1 MPGAGTTDLTVRRS
15 RRSSR
20 IEGRYRGHMHDVTLP
35 EPLELLREELLEVS
49 PRDRL
54 ELLAEIGAE
63 LPPVDASEVEAFE
76 RVIECQSPVYL
87 DVSLSGDARIRLRI
101 SVPPG
106 APMTRG
112 FAAALVQGVDGQE
125 PAALLGLP
133 EDLPSV
139 LGLADLVSPL
149 RRSGMVALQA
159 RAKRQLLERIAVEE
173 RS

>member
-1 MPGAGTTDLTVRRS
+1 
-15 RRSSR
+15 
-20 IEGRYRGHMHDVTLP
+20 MHDVSLP
-35 EPLELLREELLEVS
+35 ESLASLREELLEVS

-63 LPPVDASEVEAFE
+63 LPDVDPTDTQSFE
-76 RVIECQSPVYL
+76 RVIECQSPVFF
-87 DVSLSGDARIRLRI
+87 DVSLSADARIHLRI

-106 APMTRG
+106 APITRG

-133 EDLPSV
+133 EDLPRE
-139 LGLADLVSPL
+139 LGLGDLVSPL

-159 RAKRQLLERIAVEE
+159 RAKRQLLEQLAAAE

>member
-1 MPGAGTTDLTVRRS
+1 
-15 RRSSR
+15 
-20 IEGRYRGHMHDVTLP
+20 MHDVTLP
-35 EPLELLREELLEVS
+35 ESLDLLREELLEVS

-63 LPPVDASEVEAFE
+63 LPGVDPGDAESFE
-76 RVIECQSPVYL
+76 RVIECQSPVFF
-87 DVSLSGDARIRLRI
+87 DVSLTPERRVHLRI

-125 PAALLGLP
+125 PEALLRLP
-133 EDLPSV
+133 EDLPSA
-139 LGLADLVSPL
+139 LGLTDLVSPL

-159 RAKRQLLERIAVEE
+159 RAKRQLLERLSAAGL
-173 RS
+173 S

>member
-1 MPGAGTTDLTVRRS
+1 
-15 RRSSR
+15 
-20 IEGRYRGHMHDVTLP
+20 MHDVTLP
-35 EPLELLREELLEVS
+35 EPLELLREELLDVS

-63 LPPVDASEVEAFE
+63 LPAVEPAEAETFE

-87 DVSLSGDARIRLRI
+87 DVSLGRDARVRLRI

-112 FAAALVQGVDGQE
+112 FAAALVQGVDGHE

-139 LGLADLVSPL
+139 LGLGDLVSPL

-159 RAKRQLLERIAVEE
+159 RAKRQLLERIAADE
-173 RS
+173 RA

>member
-1 MPGAGTTDLTVRRS
+1 
-15 RRSSR
+15 
-20 IEGRYRGHMHDVTLP
+20 MHDITLP
-35 EPLELLREELLEVS
+35 ESLELLREELLEVS

-54 ELLAEIGAE
+54 ELLAEIGTE
-63 LPPVDASEVEAFE
+63 LPPIDAAELEAFE
-76 RVIECQSPVYL
+76 RVIECQSPVFFTVAL
-87 DVSLSGDARIRLRI
+87 DSDAHIRLRI

-112 FAAALVQGVDGQE
+112 FAAALVQGVDGRE
-125 PAALLGLP
+125 PDALLSLP

-149 RRSGMVALQA
+149 RRSGMVALQS
-159 RAKRQLLERIAVEE
+159 RAKRQLLERLTAEG

>member
-1 MPGAGTTDLTVRRS
+1 
-15 RRSSR
+15 
-20 IEGRYRGHMHDVTLP
+20 MHDITLP
-35 EPLELLREELLEVS
+35 ESLELLREELLEVS

-54 ELLAEIGAE
+54 ELLAEIGTE
-63 LPPVDASEVEAFE
+63 LPPIDAAELAGFE
-76 RVIECQSPVYL
+76 RVIECQSPVFFDVAL
-87 DVSLSGDARIRLRI
+87 DSDAHIRLRI

-112 FAAALVQGVDGQE
+112 FAAALVQGVDGLE
-125 PAALLGLP
+125 PDALLNLP
-133 EDLPSV
+133 EDLPRV

-159 RAKRQLLERIAVEE
+159 RAKRQLLERLVAQE

>member
-1 MPGAGTTDLTVRRS
+1 
-15 RRSSR
+15 
-20 IEGRYRGHMHDVTLP
+20 MHDVTLP
-35 EPLELLREELLEVS
+35 ASLELLREELLEVS

-54 ELLAEIGAE
+54 ELLSEIGAE
-63 LPPVDASEVEAFE
+63 LPAVDLENVAEFE
-76 RVIECQSPVYL
+76 RVIECQSPVYFEAAL
-87 DVSLSGDARIRLRI
+87 TPDARIRLRI

-112 FAAALVQGVDGQE
+112 FAAALVQGVDGLE
-125 PAALLGLP
+125 PEALLSLP

-159 RAKRQLLERIAVEE
+159 RAKRQLLERIAAASHSEE
-173 RS
+173 DSGR